1 MAARRS
7 LGNTPDEIEDSLAGA
22 LGNLLGNKDKLRA
35 SLIAAQA
42 AEASDADEDSEVS
55 HQSARA
61 PTVLGGI
68 SGDIRDSVANALGD
82 VLGNKA
88 KLRASLIA
96 AQAIETG
103 EADAGSQAD
112 TASDRSDASS
122 VSPSLVSPRGV
133 RDRRTRGRLS
143 VHSSGMERA
152 RAALEKRAQQ
162 NQQVAVSRTPSGK
175 PLAATAESPGLGKI
189 EEEITPRSDTGI
201 QGQKATPVELS
212 QESLKAELEKTKQER
227 DAALNQI
234 QTASFNFDLAK
245 AAMVE
250 AKAKMDALVAG
261 QEEAWR
267 EGEKAQDQLRELRA
281 RLSAAEE
288 SESKRGKQEELSQHA
303 SLRHGDEQSL
313 GSLQKELEDELKAL
327 RSELELANKGE
338 NAALKKAQELGTEKT
353 ELESVIVY
361 EKERQTRRK
370 TQHDGE
376 VSALREAL
384 ANVSTANTALNAT
397 KISVRDSEETAVEE
411 ARRADVQKSEFEAR
425 LAAAEEEQ
433 KEHQRRHS
441 AEVKSLHE
449 RLAEEQQQHTAAR
462 HGSETIEARHRDL
475 EESLENAESEI
486 VALKAGERAALEKA
500 REVEAK
506 KSEFESS
513 LAAAEEEQKEHQEK
527 HSAEVKSLHARLAEE
542 QQQHAAARHGSET
555 FEARHRDLEESLENA
570 ESEIVALKAGER
582 AALEKAIE
590 AEAKKS
596 EFESRLAATKDE
608 QQEDQARHSAEVKSL
623 HARLAEEQQQ
633 HAAARHGSETIEARH
648 RDLEESLENAES
660 EVGAAKAGERAA
672 LEKAIEAEAKKS
684 EFESRLAATKDE
696 QQEDQARHSA
706 EVKSLNDRLAEEQQ
720 QHAAA
725 RHGSETIEARQREF
739 EQIVA
744 LSAGKDT
751 AREQAREAEVKKSEF
766 ESRLAAAEEDQK
778 EHQRRHSAEVK
789 SLHERLAEE
798 QQQHAAARHG
808 SETIEARHRDLEE
821 SLENAE
827 SEIVALKAGEQA
839 ALEKAREVEAK
850 KSEFES
856 GLAATE
862 DERKEDQARHSAEV
876 KSLHARLAE
885 EQQQHAAA
893 RHGSETIEA
902 RHRELDESLRNAE
915 SELGSVR
922 VLEEASSRLVQ
933 EAVARESELTSK
945 LAILEEKA
953 TDRDTEQAQEVKV
966 LREKLSEEHQRLTAL
981 QLETES
987 SQAHQRDLEGRFQ
1000 RAESELGEVRAGRET
1015 ALQQVEEKADILQRR
1030 MEIRYSAEVKDFHD
1044 RLAEEQERISS
1055 IRREH
1060 ESDSVHWREVENRL
1074 QRTESELT
1082 ATKSAEE
1089 TVAKQAR
1096 ETEMRLRKFEE
1107 AFEGSA
1113 STEDVAELSKLQRE
1127 CDELAREVAASQAF
1141 TEEAVA
1147 REQQVEQDVTQ
1158 RARHLQE
1165 VEYEMERA
1173 IAAHRFVARTQLTL
1187 PPVAPPRVEEDSD
1200 SEDQAVVVKRAF
1212 LPTARHCQDFLFCGD
1227 TRSKAPK
1234 AAEATA
1240 SSSGIGAHSLAWLQG
1255 DNEETF

>member
-88 KLRASLIA
+88 RLH
-96 AQAIETG
+96 AIETG

-570 ESEIVALKAGER
+570 ESEIVAL
-582 AALEKAIE
+582 
-590 AEAKKS
+590 
-596 EFESRLAATKDE
+596 
-608 QQEDQARHSAEVKSL
+608 
-623 HARLAEEQQQ
+623 
-633 HAAARHGSETIEARH
+633 
-648 RDLEESLENAES
+648 
-660 EVGAAKAGERAA
+660 KAGERAA